1 MRPLILSI
9 AIAIAGLIAAWELHR
24 HAQLKFDQNDLR
36 LRQQDEQ
43 LARLT
48 AEQHALSNQLAEVA
62 KTTND
67 PAHELARLSGQVEKL
82 RSQTNNLIAQIS
94 SNRLARASHKKAQV
108 THPEEYWGQLHQ
120 AAGAKPHDALQLGQ
134 GVIEYALD
142 HHGTFPSD
150 LGQIDS
156 YLKKEKMSLSG
167 TNQFDI
173 VFHGSLDDLKG
184 LPAGGVAVLRDRQT
198 WTAPDGQQARVYG
211 MANGVAQTVLSN
223 DDFKSW
229 EAEHMFPS
237 TSPAGP

>member
-1 MRPLILSI
+1 MRSIILSI

-24 HAQLKFDQNDLR
+24 HAQVKFNQNVLR

-43 LARLT
+43 LARST

-67 PAHELARLSGQVEKL
+67 PANELAVLSGRVEKL

-94 SNRLARASHKKAQV
+94 SNRLARTSHKTAQV
-108 THPEEYWGQLHQ
+108 SHTEEYWDQLHQ
-120 AAGAKPHDALQLGQ
+120 AAGAKPRDALQLGQ

-142 HHGTFPSD
+142 HHGTLPSD
-150 LGQIDS
+150 VGQIDS
-156 YLKKEKMSLSG
+156 YLIKEKVSLCG

-184 LPAGGVAVLRDRQT
+184 LPAGSVAVLRDRQT

-211 MANGVAQTVLSN
+211 MANGVAQTVLSD

-229 EAEHMFPS
+229 EAEHIFQS
-237 TSPAGP
+237 TSPAGQ